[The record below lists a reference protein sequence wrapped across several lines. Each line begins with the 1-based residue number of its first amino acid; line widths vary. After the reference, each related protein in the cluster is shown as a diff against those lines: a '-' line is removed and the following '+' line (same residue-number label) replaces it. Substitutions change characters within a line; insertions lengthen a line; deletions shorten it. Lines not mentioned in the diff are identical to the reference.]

1 MLTHEEREIAVL
13 AVARAVAKVNQP
25 RAVLVSMVADE
36 DFGFRFPLDLPDA
49 MALAREAIRLC
60 EASQWDRLPPW
71 LQQVLTKVAQTEPV
85 AKILAK
91 IATPPPDWKNTQL
104 PSPFDSFWI
113 SRLGLPFVDRLKV
126 REALKALNESTGPSV
141 LIINGPKK
149 YGKSYCLEL
158 VTHGVEENMKAA
170 GKNSFVPVARLKFEA
185 GMGAS
190 LTPHNLA
197 EKIVKAITNNP
208 KPLPILDS
216 NQQLVTDDRLNDHLC
231 DWIVENA
238 ENTGALWWIGL
249 DGLNDKDLLPITRN
263 FIAKLVELISE
274 NGKHSNKLRL
284 IIIDYPREHLVRF
297 AEQIKIEELGPIG
310 EIDVEAFF
318 RKQLAEV
325 GGAPPTDKQVKL
337 GVLLTMMQLPKGH
350 SRLQTLNETLKV
362 VVTNLSM
369 EK

>member
-91 IATPPPDWKNTQL
+91 IATPPPDWKNTHL

-141 LIINGPKK
+141 LIDKTPVVIRSPKYHSTSIRTPEARGAAQQFT
-149 YGKSYCLEL
+149 YGCRQR
-158 VTHGVEENMKAA
+158 HDQ
-170 GKNSFVPVARLKFEA
+170 
-185 GMGAS
+185 
-190 LTPHNLA
+190 
-197 EKIVKAITNNP
+197 
-208 KPLPILDS
+208 IL
-216 NQQLVTDDRLNDHLC
+216 H
-231 DWIVENA
+231 
-238 ENTGALWWIGL
+238 
-249 DGLNDKDLLPITRN
+249 
-263 FIAKLVELISE
+263 
-274 NGKHSNKLRL
+274 
-284 IIIDYPREHLVRF
+284 
-297 AEQIKIEELGPIG
+297 
-310 EIDVEAFF
+310 
-318 RKQLAEV
+318 
-325 GGAPPTDKQVKL
+325 
-337 GVLLTMMQLPKGH
+337 
-350 SRLQTLNETLKV
+350 
-362 VVTNLSM
+362 
-369 EK
+369 

>member
-126 REALKALNESTGPSV
+126 REALKALNEATGPSV
-141 LIINGPKK
+141 LIDKTPVVFSDGIYVPLNIIQHPSGHPKRVALRNNLLTGADDETIR
-149 YGKSYCLEL
+149 YFTDT
-158 VTHGVEENMKAA
+158 VTGSSGSPVFNDEWQVIGLHRGSTTVEGV
-170 GKNSFVPVARLKFEA
+170 SFQGRSTAVVNV
-185 GMGAS
+185 G
-190 LTPHNLA
+190 TQ
-197 EKIVKAITNNP
+197 ITA
-208 KPLPILDS
+208 ILDH
-216 NQQLVTDDRLNDHLC
+216 LN
-231 DWIVENA
+231 VNA
-238 ENTGALWWIGL
+238 KAL
-249 DGLNDKDLLPITRN
+249 R
-263 FIAKLVELISE
+263 
-274 NGKHSNKLRL
+274 
-284 IIIDYPREHLVRF
+284 
-297 AEQIKIEELGPIG
+297 Q
-310 EIDVEAFF
+310 EIPV
-318 RKQLAEV
+318 
-325 GGAPPTDKQVKL
+325 
-337 GVLLTMMQLPKGH
+337 
-350 SRLQTLNETLKV
+350 
-362 VVTNLSM
+362 
-369 EK
+369 